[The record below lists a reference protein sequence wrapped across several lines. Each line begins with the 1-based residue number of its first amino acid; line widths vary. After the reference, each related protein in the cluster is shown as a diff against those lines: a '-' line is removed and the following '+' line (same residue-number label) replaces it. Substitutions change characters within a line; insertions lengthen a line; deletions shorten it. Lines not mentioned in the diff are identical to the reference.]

1 MTNPPRDMF
10 IGESPIRH
18 TFGADGRGA
27 TVVSCEAMSTSLAAF
42 PEEYL
47 PRDTA
52 DVVRTVRDSRPQ
64 PLTVRGGE
72 RNSESDDEPGPPDRR
87 VVLSLRR
94 MNRVQ
99 AVDAEARQVR
109 VQAGARLSDI
119 DRTLAAHGLGLPIVG
134 DHREIT
140 AGGFAAVG
148 GLSTAS
154 HRYGM
159 FSDNVLGIE
168 YVDPE
173 GRFGTCGRNHHAER
187 FHRIL
192 GGAGRTGIIT
202 ALTLQAIEVDKDHTW
217 LTSDAHR
224 FLDFDSF
231 VEHTLDAI
239 ERPGDAML
247 QVGRWVDTAPLR
259 VSRPVGTGNI
269 QLGTVRFGQWSSLH
283 PTTATPSLRA
293 RRELGSRARKSLG
306 AIASAAGGRAGMPV
320 RNAAAGALMFSPKVL
335 TLRDAEYLA
344 DTVISTSERGPA
356 YRAAVFA
363 PLSTYTAVFHRLHDL
378 FCEYRERNECF
389 TVISALTYGVRSPYL
404 HELADED
411 HGFISFTCRL
421 RPASAFT
428 GRSGTADALRE
439 INTAIDDICRSE
451 RARRY
456 HGAE

>member
-1 MTNPPRDMF
+1 
-10 IGESPIRH
+10 
-18 TFGADGRGA
+18 
-27 TVVSCEAMSTSLAAF
+27 VVKFEAMSTSLAAL

-72 RNSESDDEPGPPDRR
+72 HGSDHEGDHDSEPTPPDRR
-87 VVLSLRR
+87 IVLSLRR

-99 AVDAEARQVR
+99 AVDAEARLVR

-119 DRTLAAHGLGLPIVG
+119 DRTLAAHRLGLPIVG

-159 FSDNVLGIE
+159 FSDNVVGLE
-168 YVDPE
+168 YVDTE
-173 GRFGTCGRNHHAER
+173 GRFGTCGRNHHADR

-192 GGAGRTGIIT
+192 GGAGHTGIIT
-202 ALTLQAIEVDKDHTW
+202 ALTLQAVDVDKDHTW

-224 FLDFDSF
+224 FLDFDTF
-231 VEHTLDAI
+231 VEHTLAAI
-239 ERPGDAML
+239 EHPGDAML
-247 QVGRWVDTAPLR
+247 QVGRWADTAPLR

-293 RRELGSRARKSLG
+293 RRELGARARKSLG
-306 AIASAAGGRAGMPV
+306 AIASAASGRAGMPV

-344 DTVISTSERGPA
+344 DTVISSSERGPA
-356 YRAAVFA
+356 YRVAVFA
-363 PLSTYTAVFHRLHDL
+363 PLSTYTSVFHRLHDL
-378 FCEYRERNECF
+378 FAEHRERNECF
-389 TVISALTYGVRSPYL
+389 TVISALTYGVRSPRL
-404 HELADED
+404 HELAGED

-421 RPASAFT
+421 RPAT
-428 GRSGTADALRE
+428 GYPGRPGSTESLRE
-439 INTAIDDICRSE
+439 ITAAIDDICQSE

-456 HGAE
+456 DSPE

>member
-1 MTNPPRDMF
+1 
-10 IGESPIRH
+10 
-18 TFGADGRGA
+18 
-27 TVVSCEAMSTSLAAF
+27 MSTTLAAQ

-72 RNSESDDEPGPPDRR
+72 PGADELDDDLSPPDRR
-87 VVLSLRR
+87 IVLSLRR

-99 AVDAEARQVR
+99 AVDADARLVR

-119 DRTLAAHGLGLPIVG
+119 DRTLAGHGLGLPIVG

-148 GLSTAS
+148 GLSAAS

-159 FSDNVLGIE
+159 FSDNVVALE
-168 YVDPE
+168 YVDHE
-173 GRFGTCGRNHHAER
+173 GRFGTCGRNHQADR
-187 FHRIL
+187 FRRVL

-224 FLDFDSF
+224 FLDFDTF
-231 VEHTLDAI
+231 VEHSHAEI
-239 ERPGDAML
+239 SRPGDALL

-259 VSRPVGTGNI
+259 VSRPVGTGHV

-320 RNAAAGALMFSPKVL
+320 RNAAAGALMFAPKVL

-344 DTVISTSERGPA
+344 DTVINSSERGPA
-356 YRAAVFA
+356 YRVAVFA
-363 PLSTYTAVFHRLHDL
+363 PLTSYSTVFHRMHDL
-378 FCEYRERNECF
+378 FADHREHSDAI
-389 TVISALTYGVRSPYL
+389 TVISAMTYGVRSPYL
-404 HELADED
+404 HEFAGED
-411 HGFISFTCRL
+411 HGFITFTCRL
-421 RPASAFT
+421 RPT
-428 GRSGTADALRE
+428 GSYAGTSGTPDLLRD
-439 INTAIDDICRSE
+439 ITAGIDDICRSE
-451 RARRY
+451 RAVRY
-456 HGAE
+456 HAGE

>member
-1 MTNPPRDMF
+1 
-10 IGESPIRH
+10 
-18 TFGADGRGA
+18 
-27 TVVSCEAMSTSLAAF
+27 MSTSLAAH

-72 RNSESDDEPGPPDRR
+72 RGVEHDGADVDHGSHPQDRRKRPTPPDRR

-99 AVDAEARQVR
+99 AVDAEARLVR

-119 DRTLAAHGLGLPIVG
+119 DRTLAAHRLGLPIVG

-159 FSDNVLGIE
+159 FSDNVVSIE

-173 GRFGTCGRNHHAER
+173 GRFGTCGRNHHADR

-202 ALTLQAIEVDKDHTW
+202 ALTLQAVEVDKDHTL

-231 VEHTLDAI
+231 VEHSLAAT
-239 ERPGDAML
+239 EHPGDAML

-293 RRELGSRARKSLG
+293 RRELGTRARKSLG
-306 AIASAAGGRAGMPV
+306 AIASAASGRAASPV
-320 RNAAAGALMFSPKVL
+320 RTAAAGALMFSPRVL

-356 YRAAVFA
+356 YRISVFA
-363 PLSTYTAVFHRLHDL
+363 PLSTYPSVFHRLHDL
-378 FCEYRERNECF
+378 FSAYREREDCF
-389 TVISALTYGVRSPYL
+389 TVISALTYGVRSPRL
-404 HELADED
+404 HETSGED
-411 HGFISFTCRL
+411 HGFISFTCRM
-421 RPASAFT
+421 RPAEAYPSHPGA
-428 GRSGTADALRE
+428 GDALRE
-439 INTAIDDICRSE
+439 INAAVEDVCRSE
-451 RARRY
+451 RAIRY
-456 HGAE
+456 ESAD

>member
-1 MTNPPRDMF
+1 M
-10 IGESPIRH
+10 EH
-18 TFGADGRGA
+18 T
-27 TVVSCEAMSTSLAAF
+27 
-42 PEEYL
+42 
-47 PRDTA
+47 
-52 DVVRTVRDSRPQ
+52 
-64 PLTVRGGE
+64 
-72 RNSESDDEPGPPDRR
+72 DDELSPPDRR
-87 VVLSLRR
+87 IVLSLRR

-99 AVDAEARQVR
+99 AVDADARLVR

-148 GLSTAS
+148 GLSAAS

-159 FSDNVLGIE
+159 FSDNVLALE

-173 GRFGTCGRNHHAER
+173 GRFGTCGRNHHADR
-187 FHRIL
+187 FRRVL

-202 ALTLQAIEVDKDHTW
+202 ALTLQAVEVDKDHTW

-224 FLDFDSF
+224 FLDFDTF
-231 VEHTLDAI
+231 VEHSRAEID
-239 ERPGDAML
+239 RPGDAML

-259 VSRPVGTGNI
+259 VSRPVGTGHV

-293 RRELGSRARKSLG
+293 RRELGARARKSLG
-306 AIASAAGGRAGMPV
+306 AIASAARGPAGMPV
-320 RNAAAGALMFSPKVL
+320 RNAAAGALLFAPKVL

-344 DTVISTSERGPA
+344 DTVITSSERGPA
-356 YRAAVFA
+356 LRVAVFA
-363 PLSTYTAVFHRLHDL
+363 PLSTYTSVFHRLHDL
-378 FCEYRERNECF
+378 FADNRERNGCF

-404 HELADED
+404 HESAGED

-421 RPASAFT
+421 RPT
-428 GRSGTADALRE
+428 GTYTGKSGTPELLRE
-439 INTAIDDICRSE
+439 LASGVDDVCRSE
-451 RARRY
+451 RAIRY
-456 HGAE
+456 HTDD

>member
-1 MTNPPRDMF
+1 
-10 IGESPIRH
+10 
-18 TFGADGRGA
+18 
-27 TVVSCEAMSTSLAAF
+27 MSTSLAAL

-64 PLTVRGGE
+64 PLTVRGGDHS
-72 RNSESDDEPGPPDRR
+72 SEQLDDEPAPPDRR
-87 VVLSLRR
+87 IVMSLRR

-99 AVDAEARQVR
+99 AVDADARLVR

-148 GLSTAS
+148 GLSAAS

-159 FSDNVLGIE
+159 FSDNVVALE

-173 GRFGTCGRNHHAER
+173 GRFGTCGRTHHAER

-224 FLDFDSF
+224 FLDFDTF
-231 VEHTLDAI
+231 VEHSHAEIT
-239 ERPGDAML
+239 RPGDALL

-293 RRELGSRARKSLG
+293 RREL
-306 AIASAAGGRAGMPV
+306 
-320 RNAAAGALMFSPKVL
+320 
-335 TLRDAEYLA
+335 
-344 DTVISTSERGPA
+344 
-356 YRAAVFA
+356 
-363 PLSTYTAVFHRLHDL
+363 
-378 FCEYRERNECF
+378 
-389 TVISALTYGVRSPYL
+389 
-404 HELADED
+404 
-411 HGFISFTCRL
+411 
-421 RPASAFT
+421 
-428 GRSGTADALRE
+428 
-439 INTAIDDICRSE
+439 
-451 RARRY
+451 
-456 HGAE
+456 

>member
-1 MTNPPRDMF
+1 M
-10 IGESPIRH
+10 EH
-18 TFGADGRGA
+18 T
-27 TVVSCEAMSTSLAAF
+27 
-42 PEEYL
+42 
-47 PRDTA
+47 
-52 DVVRTVRDSRPQ
+52 
-64 PLTVRGGE
+64 
-72 RNSESDDEPGPPDRR
+72 DDELSPPDRR
-87 VVLSLRR
+87 IVLSLRR

-99 AVDAEARQVR
+99 AVDADARLVR

-148 GLSTAS
+148 GLSAAS

-159 FSDNVLGIE
+159 FSDNVLALE

-173 GRFGTCGRNHHAER
+173 GRFGTCGRNHHADR
-187 FHRIL
+187 FRRVL

-202 ALTLQAIEVDKDHTW
+202 ALTLQAVEVDKDHTW

-224 FLDFDSF
+224 FLDFDTF
-231 VEHTLDAI
+231 VEHSRAEID
-239 ERPGDAML
+239 RPGDAML

-259 VSRPVGTGNI
+259 VSRPVGTGHV

-293 RRELGSRARKSLG
+293 RRELGARARKSLG
-306 AIASAAGGRAGMPV
+306 AIASAARGPAGMPV
-320 RNAAAGALMFSPKVL
+320 RNAAAGALLFAPKVL

-344 DTVISTSERGPA
+344 DTVITSSERGPA
-356 YRAAVFA
+356 LRVAVFA
-363 PLSTYTAVFHRLHDL
+363 PLSTYTSVFHRLHDL
-378 FCEYRERNECF
+378 FADNRERNGCF

-404 HELADED
+404 HESAGED

-421 RPASAFT
+421 RPT
-428 GRSGTADALRE
+428 GTYTGKSGTPELLRE
-439 INTAIDDICRSE
+439 LASGVDDVCRSE
-451 RARRY
+451 RALRY
-456 HGAE
+456 HTDD